1 MELILALVKSG
12 TFRRLIVYV
21 VGLLVVLLNR
31 KLGLDLNTE
40 ELAGA
45 VVLAI
50 TYLIQ
55 SASKEKVLA
64 KAEADGQR
72 AVEAAGAARA
82 LFDGAAKASEVAK

>member
-72 AVEAAGAARA
+72 AAARA